1 MSERQARAQQL
12 EAAASTRIVML
23 DGAVGTTIQQLGLSE
38 EDFRGE
44 LLADHNTDVK
54 GNNDLLSLT
63 RPDTIRGIHDAFLEA
78 GADIVTTNTFNAT
91 VMSQADYGTEH
102 LVREMNTA
110 AAQLASQAARAAETP
125 ERPRFAAGAL
135 GPTSKTASISPDVAD
150 PGYRAVTFDDLRE
163 GYLEAAAGLVEGGV
177 DLLVLETVFDTLN
190 AKAAIFALEELFA
203 ELGYR
208 LPLILSGTITDL
220 SGRTLTGQ
228 TTEAFWNSVRHARPF
243 AIGLNCSLGADNMRP
258 YVAELSRVA
267 DTRVSAYPNA
277 GLPNEFAEYDE
288 TPEQTA
294 ALLAEWAE
302 TGLVNILGG
311 CCGTTP
317 EHIRAIA
324 EAVAGT
330 APREIPAAPRNL
342 RLSGLEPLEIRA

>member
-12 EAAASTRIVML
+12 EAAASARIVML
-23 DGAVGTTIQQLGLSE
+23 DGAMGTMIQQLGLSE
-38 EDFRGE
+38 ENFRGE

-63 RPDTIRGIHDAFLEA
+63 RPDAIRSIHDAFLEA
-78 GADIVTTNTFNAT
+78 GADIVTTNTFNST

-102 LVREMNTA
+102 LVREMNIA
-110 AAQLASQAARAAETP
+110 AARLASQAVRAAETQ
-125 ERPRFAAGAL
+125 EHPRFAAGAL

-150 PGYRAVTFDDLRE
+150 PGYRAVTFDDLRQ

-243 AIGLNCSLGADNMRP
+243 AIGLNCSLGAENMRP

-277 GLPNEFAEYDE
+277 GLPNEFGGYDE

-294 ALLAEWAE
+294 AFLAEWAE

-330 APREIPAAPRNL
+330 APREIPAQPRNL